1 MAPRDGLLVILLIGL
16 VAACSAPA
24 PPDSPTTP
32 PAGDTTAQRANPAS
46 AHCAE
51 SGGRLVIE
59 KDGTGGEFGVCLF
72 EDNRQCEEWALL
84 LGDCQRGGID
94 VGGYA
99 TTSERHCAIRGGRM
113 TIPGCELSPI
123 GLYEARNVVLLLQ
136 AGNTAMLR
144 TYSADA
150 SRYLMAGTWTRSG
163 GVVTVSTEPERM
175 VLEYAGDRLVPR
187 EWDRKIWGA
196 AGPGTLMR
204 QK

>member
-1 MAPRDGLLVILLIGL
+1 MSNFRRTALIAVL
-16 VAACSAPA
+16 ALAACTTKAPDLGNVTGQSA
-24 PPDSPTTP
+24 
-32 PAGDTTAQRANPAS
+32 AQN
-46 AHCAE
+46 CE
-51 SGGRLVIE
+51 TLGGKRRME
-59 KDGTGGEFGVCLF
+59 RGADGEIAVCVF
-72 EDNRQCEEWALL
+72 PNNRQCEEWALL
-84 LGDCQRGGID
+84 LGDFQRGGIE

-113 TIPGCELSPI
+113 TIPGCELSPV
-123 GLYEARNVVLLLQ
+123 GLYEARNMVLLLQ
-136 AGNTAMLR
+136 AGSTAMVR

-150 SRYLMAGTWTRSG
+150 SRYLMAGRWTRSG
-163 GVVTVSTEPERM
+163 SVITVSTEPERM

>member
-1 MAPRDGLLVILLIGL
+1 MSHSCRTVLIAVL
-16 VAACSAPA
+16 ALAACATKA
-24 PPDSPTTP
+24 PPDLTSVTSQS
-32 PAGDTTAQRANPAS
+32 AAQN
-46 AHCAE
+46 CE
-51 SGGRLVIE
+51 TLGGKRRIE
-59 KDGTGGEFGVCLF
+59 RGADGEIAVCVF
-72 EDNRQCEEWALL
+72 PNNRQCEEWALL
-84 LGDCQRGGID
+84 LGDCARGGIEIS
-94 VGGYA
+94 GYA

-150 SRYLMAGTWTRSG
+150 SRYLMAGTWARSG
-163 GVVTVSTEPERM
+163 SLVTVSTEPERM
-175 VLEYAGDRLVPR
+175 VLEYAGDRLIPR

>member
-1 MAPRDGLLVILLIGL
+1 MRNSRRTVLIAVL
-16 VAACSAPA
+16 ALAACTTKA
-24 PPDSPTTP
+24 PPDLANVS
-32 PAGDTTAQRANPAS
+32 AQS
-46 AHCAE
+46 AAQNCE
-51 SGGRLVIE
+51 TLGGKRTIE
-59 KDGTGGEFGVCLF
+59 RGADGEIAVCVF
-72 EDNRQCEEWALL
+72 PNKRQCEEWALL
-84 LGDCQRGGID
+84 LGDCARGGID

-113 TIPGCELSPI
+113 TIPGCELSPV
-123 GLYEARNVVLLLQ
+123 GVYEARNVVLLLQ

-163 GVVTVSTEPERM
+163 SVVTVSTEPERM
-175 VLEYAGDRLVPR
+175 VLEYAGDRLIPR

>member
-1 MAPRDGLLVILLIGL
+1 MRRLYS
-16 VAACSAPA
+16 VAFIAALSLAGCKSAP
-24 PPDSPTTP
+24 P
-32 PAGDTTAQRANPAS
+32 PAEPRIDAAS
-46 AHCAE
+46 AAQNCE
-51 SGGRLVIE
+51 SLGGKRTME
-59 KDGTGGEFGVCLF
+59 RGPDGEIAVCVF
-72 EDNRQCEEWALL
+72 PGNRQCEEWALL
-84 LGDCQRGGID
+84 FGQCARGGID
-94 VGGYA
+94 VSGYA

-150 SRYLMAGTWTRSG
+150 SRYLMSGTWTRSG

-175 VLEYAGDRLVPR
+175 VLEYAGDRLIPR

-196 AGPGTLMR
+196 AGPGTLLR

>member
-1 MAPRDGLLVILLIGL
+1 MRRLYS
-16 VAACSAPA
+16 VAFIAALSLAGCKSAP
-24 PPDSPTTP
+24 P
-32 PAGDTTAQRANPAS
+32 PAEPRIDAAS
-46 AHCAE
+46 AAQNCE
-51 SGGRLVIE
+51 SLGGKRTME
-59 KDGTGGEFGVCLF
+59 RGPDGEIAVCVF
-72 EDNRQCEEWALL
+72 PGNRQCEEWALL
-84 LGDCQRGGID
+84 FGQCARGGID
-94 VGGYA
+94 VSGYA

-123 GLYEARNVVLLLQ
+123 GLYEARNVTLLLQ
-136 AGNTAMLR
+136 TGNTAMLR

-196 AGPGTLMR
+196 AGPGTLLR

>member
-1 MAPRDGLLVILLIGL
+1 MSNSRRTALIAVL
-16 VAACSAPA
+16 ALAACTTKA
-24 PPDSPTTP
+24 PPDLANVSPQS
-32 PAGDTTAQRANPAS
+32 AAQN
-46 AHCAE
+46 CE
-51 SGGRLVIE
+51 TLGGKRRTE
-59 KDGTGGEFGVCLF
+59 RGADGEITVCVF
-72 EDNRQCEEWALL
+72 PSNRQCEEWALL
-84 LGDCQRGGID
+84 LGECARGGID
-94 VGGYA
+94 VSGYA

-163 GVVTVSTEPERM
+163 SVVTVSTEPERM

>member
-1 MAPRDGLLVILLIGL
+1 MSNSRRTALIAVL
-16 VAACSAPA
+16 ALAACTTKAPDLANVSPQSA
-24 PPDSPTTP
+24 
-32 PAGDTTAQRANPAS
+32 AQNCETLGGKRRLERAA
-46 AHCAE
+46 
-51 SGGRLVIE
+51 
-59 KDGTGGEFGVCLF
+59 DGEIAVCVF
-72 EDNRQCEEWALL
+72 PSNRQCEEWALL
-84 LGDCQRGGID
+84 LGDCARGGID
-94 VGGYA
+94 VSGYA

-113 TIPGCELSPI
+113 SIPGCELSPV

-163 GVVTVSTEPERM
+163 SVVTVSTEPERM

>member
-1 MAPRDGLLVILLIGL
+1 MTKKGADMSHSRRTVLIAVL
-16 VAACSAPA
+16 ALAACTTKA
-24 PPDSPTTP
+24 PPPDLGSVTP
-32 PAGDTTAQRANPAS
+32 QSAAQN
-46 AHCAE
+46 CE
-51 SGGRLVIE
+51 TLGGKRRIE
-59 KDGTGGEFGVCLF
+59 RGADGEIAVCVF
-72 EDNRQCEEWALL
+72 PNNRQCEEWALL
-84 LGDCQRGGID
+84 LGDCARGGIEIS
-94 VGGYA
+94 GYA

-144 TYSADA
+144 TYTADA
-150 SRYLMAGTWTRSG
+150 SRYLMAGTWARSG
-163 GVVTVSTEPERM
+163 SLLTVSTEPERM
-175 VLEYAGDRLVPR
+175 VLEYAGDRLIPR

>member
-1 MAPRDGLLVILLIGL
+1 MRKLYSAALICALILAG
-16 VAACSAPA
+16 CK
-24 PPDSPTTP
+24 SPP
-32 PAGDTTAQRANPAS
+32 PAEPRLDAAS
-46 AHCAE
+46 AAQNCESLGGKRTAE
-51 SGGRLVIE
+51 RGP
-59 KDGTGGEFGVCLF
+59 DGEITVCVF
-72 EDNRQCEEWALL
+72 PGNRQCEEWALL
-84 LGDCQRGGID
+84 FGQCARGGID
-94 VGGYA
+94 VSGYA

-150 SRYLMAGTWTRSG
+150 SRYLTAGTWTRSG
-163 GVVTVSTEPERM
+163 SVVTVSTEPERL

-187 EWDRKIWGA
+187 EWDRKVWGA
-196 AGPGTLMR
+196 AGPGPLMR